1 MHARCIRS
9 NAIHRTTSFAVLFP
23 IPTQQCD
30 TLMHS
35 CMGTTARCRLQSAPM
50 HVQEYSICM
59 YVPML
64 QVPSCHLFDV
74 TRLRHFNSPASRC
87 SCCVFLL
94 VQLYILWLVTFSRL
108 AAVSEINVSE
118 SIRRVCVGL
127 VDTPSKRC
135 VGCIESHRSRY
146 DTGLASTG
154 APPTGR
160 YRVATTSWNPT
171 SSICH
176 RFESSTLCMGPA
188 ALPCSCA
195 IEARTICTSN
205 GAYLDAWNLHPDRY
219 HNNQYKVD
227 MLEHLP
233 RAIGRRSDA
242 TTHHKAPQ
250 DALPKII
257 KYREHNTTTNVA
269 PSAHLGNHQ
278 DVLQTSHPTNT
289 EFRSKIRNS
298 GSKRPTF
305 LQNLFSPRAEHTSR
319 LFHLLRGAREC
330 SRNRSCVRIRPIQI
344 GRKQAQIEFD
354 SLNGRLSPDN
364 VPSDITINCVWRCEA
379 NAWQSFSTGLL
390 DQLRGARGLYSRSLL
405 LRDHGSAV

>member
-1 MHARCIRS
+1 MIRALQLGDASGMHARCIRS

-118 SIRRVCVGL
+118 SIRRVRVGL

-205 GAYLDAWNLHPDRY
+205 G
-219 HNNQYKVD
+219 
-227 MLEHLP
+227 
-233 RAIGRRSDA
+233 GRIWMPGTSIPTD
-242 TTHHKAPQ
+242 
-250 DALPKII
+250 I
-257 KYREHNTTTNVA
+257 TTTNTKWTCSSTYPGRLDA
-269 PSAHLGNHQ
+269 ARTQPQTTKRHKTLYQRSSSIGNTI
-278 DVLQTSHPTNT
+278 LPQTLH
-289 EFRSKIRNS
+289 RR
-298 GSKRPTF
+298 
-305 LQNLFSPRAEHTSR
+305 HTSAIIR
-319 LFHLLRGAREC
+319 TC
-330 SRNRSCVRIRPIQI
+330 SRPATRQTPSSGQKSEIRGQ
-344 GRKQAQIEFD
+344 
-354 SLNGRLSPDN
+354 N
-364 VPSDITINCVWRCEA
+364 
-379 NAWQSFSTGLL
+379 GLL
-390 DQLRGARGLYSRSLL
+390 FYKICSVRVQSTHPVFFIY
-405 LRDHGSAV
+405 